1 MVSDFFLDR
10 HAPPAL
16 AKTTEGGAYPSA
28 QLKYI
33 EQPLKEGSTGSGYP
47 PSTHPPRKL
56 FLIATKKLFAHN
68 KILIIEHYTIVR

>member
-47 PSTHPPRKL
+47 PSTHPPTRWSPMVPFVEGL
-56 FLIATKKLFAHN
+56 AAV
-68 KILIIEHYTIVR
+68 EEWRESSEA

>member
-33 EQPLKEGSTGSGYP
+33 EQPLKKVQQAAATPLP
-47 PSTHPPRKL
+47 PILLANSFSLRPKN
-56 FLIATKKLFAHN
+56 FLPITKS
-68 KILIIEHYTIVR
+68 